1 MNLFLWDFRTK
12 CGLLRECHVPPGLR
26 EQLSAQHA
34 ENRALPL
41 WSQVVEMLPCAH
53 PCLLWHLSRRSC
65 SLSVVQEV
73 YSLLLGALVRSEKIQ
88 PAKQRPGK
96 CLLPS
101 ALMVA
106 PKIEL
111 LVASCLVFLFFVFIF
126 VFYKGTSY
134 GTWVKPFDRTILKS
148 RTGKWQAMTGDW
160 LWGSLGFWNE
170 SQRRFH
176 LLAHRLSYW
185 K

>member
-111 LVASCLVFLFFVFIF
+111 LVASCLVFLFLFLFLFFTRGPATGPGLSPSTELSWRAELANDRLWLGTDFGEAWVFEMRAKDVSTF
-126 VFYKGTSY
+126 
-134 GTWVKPFDRTILKS
+134 
-148 RTGKWQAMTGDW
+148 
-160 LWGSLGFWNE
+160 
-170 SQRRFH
+170 
-176 LLAHRLSYW
+176 
-185 K
+185 